1 MLITPPSQQQFKNL
15 GQDLLMDLMKNWNVL
30 LEEIMV

>member
-1 MLITPPSQQQFKNL
+1 MLITPPSQHQFQNL
-15 GQDLLMDLMKNWNVL
+15 DQDLLMDSMKNWNVL